1 MVKVNYGALQTM
13 SSTTSSASQG
23 RVAGYQ
29 QLISAFS
36 TFSGSD
42 DLQGAGYDAARAYA
56 SGIMVSYYQACILYS
71 EAVADAADF
80 LADNY
85 SALCGAESLDEEQ
98 LLGEIEGASRLSL
111 QIGVSITSLSNQK
124 NRDEG
129 RLSALQTQ
137 ASNLNDQIT
146 KAKEKLENL
155 RKFDSNSASANTE
168 ANAAASRIAD
178 AEHTLGVSFA
188 AGTFECT
195 TSTDWADTVAT
206 KWEARAVSMQ
216 EAYTEALRKFYNG
229 EELTES
235 DLTAIERY
243 NSEYPGVVDQEL
255 LQHSKEV
262 RSLKAE
268 EMRYRGIVDKVDNHQ
283 NISTEEAKF
292 MDTYHADHPN
302 LLVNNDHV
310 KKYLEDR
317 NGYDSSLENLNNMK
331 KLTQE
336 DVDNIDNFLKNHHN
350 QKLTKAQ
357 EDRLIEER
365 YRLVSE
371 KSKKFGQK
379 KYSDKDLAAIKAY
392 IKKHMKDD
400 NKPGL
405 DIDLSKVKD
414 LPSLAVSW
422 SDLQLTVANVV
433 MEAGGT
439 VQTVGKGHFVGD
451 NPLEKMRNFRNAVN
465 NSDAMKVFDGLDD
478 WKKSTSKLGQ
488 TANHLGKLGAAG
500 AVLSGASTYLDE
512 KDKYGSKVAAEDA
525 VAHTGIAATS
535 TIVGSVLGTAIP
547 IPGVGTAIGAVA
559 GTYIGNALTKV
570 YDGARHEKVE
580 TSDVLSWSNF
590 SPF

>member
-111 QIGVSITSLSNQK
+111 QIGASITSLSNQK

-168 ANAAASRIAD
+168 ANDAAGRIAD

-243 NSEYPGVVDQEL
+243 NSEYPGVVDQSVLEHVQITRQERKEEMKYYTL
-255 LQHSKEV
+255 LDKVNDGIQLTDEEIEKLKEYESKYPNG
-262 RSLKAE
+262 SLKS
-268 EMRYRGIVDKVDNHQ
+268 KVHDALQ
-283 NISTEEAKF
+283 KDEAKNKDGQIA
-292 MDTYHADHPN
+292 MDAINTAVDSF
-302 LLVNNDHV
+302 NN
-310 KKYLEDR
+310 
-317 NGYDSSLENLNNMK
+317 G
-331 KLTQE
+331 
-336 DVDNIDNFLKNHHN
+336 NID
-350 QKLTKAQ
+350 
-357 EDRLIEER
+357 
-365 YRLVSE
+365 
-371 KSKKFGQK
+371 
-379 KYSDKDLAAIKAY
+379 
-392 IKKHMKDD
+392 
-400 NKPGL
+400 
-405 DIDLSKVKD
+405 
-414 LPSLAVSW
+414 W
-422 SDLQLTVANVV
+422 ST
-433 MEAGGT
+433 
-439 VQTVGKGHFVGD
+439 
-451 NPLEKMRNFRNAVN
+451 
-465 NSDAMKVFDGLDD
+465 
-478 WKKSTSKLGQ
+478 
-488 TANHLGKLGAAG
+488 
-500 AVLSGASTYLDE
+500 
-512 KDKYGSKVAAEDA
+512 
-525 VAHTGIAATS
+525 
-535 TIVGSVLGTAIP
+535 
-547 IPGVGTAIGAVA
+547 
-559 GTYIGNALTKV
+559 
-570 YDGARHEKVE
+570 
-580 TSDVLSWSNF
+580 
-590 SPF
+590 

>member
-111 QIGVSITSLSNQK
+111 QIGASITSLSNQK

-137 ASNLNDQIT
+137 ASKLNDQIT

-168 ANAAASRIAD
+168 ANDAAGRIAD

-243 NSEYPGVVDQEL
+243 HSEYPSAVDQEL

-317 NGYDSSLENLNNMK
+317 KGYDSSLENLNNKK
-331 KLTQE
+331 KLTQK

-439 VQTVGKGHFVGD
+439 AQTVGKGHFVGD

-478 WKKSTSKLGQ
+478 WTKSTSKLGQ

>member
-1 MVKVNYGALQTM
+1 M
-13 SSTTSSASQG
+13 
-23 RVAGYQ
+23 
-29 QLISAFS
+29 
-36 TFSGSD
+36 
-42 DLQGAGYDAARAYA
+42 
-56 SGIMVSYYQACILYS
+56 
-71 EAVADAADF
+71 
-80 LADNY
+80 
-85 SALCGAESLDEEQ
+85 
-98 LLGEIEGASRLSL
+98 GEIEGASRLSL
-111 QIGVSITSLSNQK
+111 QIGASITSLSNQK

-478 WKKSTSKLGQ
+478 WTKSTSKLGQ

>member
-42 DLQGAGYDAARAYA
+42 DLQGAGYDATRAYA

-80 LADNY
+80 LVDNY

-111 QIGVSITSLSNQK
+111 QIGASITSLSNQK

-317 NGYDSSLENLNNMK
+317 KDYDSSLENLNKK

-400 NKPGL
+400 NNPGL

-478 WKKSTSKLGQ
+478 WTKSTSKLGQ

>member
-111 QIGVSITSLSNQK
+111 QIGASITSLSNQK

-439 VQTVGKGHFVGD
+439 VGKGHFVGD

-478 WKKSTSKLGQ
+478 WTKSTSKLGQ

>member
-111 QIGVSITSLSNQK
+111 QIGASITSLSNQK

-168 ANAAASRIAD
+168 ANDAAGRIAD

-243 NSEYPGVVDQEL
+243 NSEYPGVVDQSVLEHVQITRQERKEEMKYYTL
-255 LQHSKEV
+255 LDKVNDGIQLTDEEIEKLKEYESKYPNG
-262 RSLKAE
+262 SLKS
-268 EMRYRGIVDKVDNHQ
+268 KVHDALQ
-283 NISTEEAKF
+283 KDEAKNKDGQIA
-292 MDTYHADHPN
+292 MDAINTAVDSFNNGNIDWSTLQKILGWIEKFEN
-302 LLVNNDHV
+302 LKNND
-310 KKYLEDR
+310 
-317 NGYDSSLENLNNMK
+317 K

-336 DVDNIDNFLKNHHN
+336 FIEQHFSSVLSDELSNQVAKYILKNY
-350 QKLTKAQ
+350 
-357 EDRLIEER
+357 I
-365 YRLVSE
+365 
-371 KSKKFGQK
+371 SKTPM
-379 KYSDKDLAAIKAY
+379 LAAQLK
-392 IKKHMKDD
+392 
-400 NKPGL
+400 N
-405 DIDLSKVKD
+405 
-414 LPSLAVSW
+414 SLAEPLMKLGTHAILATNKDSIIQKEIGAIGSGVASSVSGLEKVTGALAK
-422 SDLQLTVANVV
+422 SSKFAKGLPMGVGAILDVYDMSLKGEKAEDIAVKTGVHLAIGYAGG
-433 MEAGGT
+433 EAGAAIGT
-439 VQTVGKGHFVGD
+439 LVC
-451 NPLEKMRNFRNAVN
+451 P
-465 NSDAMKVFDGLDD
+465 
-478 WKKSTSKLGQ
+478 
-488 TANHLGKLGAAG
+488 
-500 AVLSGASTYLDE
+500 
-512 KDKYGSKVAAEDA
+512 
-525 VAHTGIAATS
+525 GI
-535 TIVGSVLGTAIP
+535 GTA
-547 IPGVGTAIGAVA
+547 VGAVA
-559 GTYIGNALTKV
+559 GGAIGVAGSMLFDKTYDNNLKKPVHDTLDFISDHLKPDKLPSSFFPHISPTAPYPNSGGN
-570 YDGARHEKVE
+570 
-580 TSDVLSWSNF
+580 
-590 SPF
+590 